1 MYSGPPGRSEFP
13 GGAASGVQKSRD
25 GVPIW
30 NGDSQYFEEFAEA
43 CLRYEQTVVKEK
55 RYLCGPRIASELRG
69 PAKRV
74 LIGKPAEWLS
84 YEGGVRHLLAALR
97 SERGQPKVPEL
108 SNLLL
113 QYFKGTR
120 RQKGESMSDYV
131 TRKAEAYTRAQQSL
145 ARYQTQQSR
154 STSTAG
160 SSRYLTSRTPTG
172 RRSSSPEGSLRSAGE
187 GPQIASTGLRR
198 SMEPNIMEELNEQG
212 SLGEPWEAVEEGAE
226 TTEPVWSDSSWNHW
240 SWDAWWGN
248 RWDTRHWQREWKHSE
263 PADSTEWGKETLPEI
278 LPAFVQGWFLFIDS
292 GLDTMERN
300 VLHAELKGEFG
311 VREVE
316 DALRKHWTDADL
328 KRRDQEKGRF
338 MMSAAVVDEDE
349 ALVGELDWDALEAEG
364 FSAEEL
370 EAMAAE
376 QQRAEEALALIQE
389 GRRRLKEARGRQHA
403 VRMARQ
409 YYPVPGS
416 SGSTSGP
423 RRDPYR
429 PRPGDGR
436 NGIKCL
442 RCGGPHKVAVCPER
456 SKAEI
461 PKASQA
467 NVAESEESATF
478 TFFTDQALTADAAF
492 LTTTEIVDQGKA
504 VIDCGAT
511 RTVGSVHALEQ
522 VMQENLR
529 KQGVSRIESVDL
541 T

>member
-154 STSTAG
+154 STSTSG

-172 RRSSSPEGSLRSAGE
+172 RRSSSPDGSLRSAGE

-212 SLGEPWEAVEEGAE
+212 SLGEPWEARREPRQRSRCGRTHRGTTGHGMPGGA
-226 TTEPVWSDSSWNHW
+226 TVGIPGT
-240 SWDAWWGN
+240 GN
-248 RWDTRHWQREWKHSE
+248 ESGNTQS
-263 PADSTEWGKETLPEI
+263 LPT
-278 LPAFVQGWFLFIDS
+278 P
-292 GLDTMERN
+292 RN
-300 VLHAELKGEFG
+300 GA
-311 VREVE
+311 
-316 DALRKHWTDADL
+316 
-328 KRRDQEKGRF
+328 
-338 MMSAAVVDEDE
+338 
-349 ALVGELDWDALEAEG
+349 
-364 FSAEEL
+364 
-370 EAMAAE
+370 
-376 QQRAEEALALIQE
+376 
-389 GRRRLKEARGRQHA
+389 RRLCRRSCRPSSKG
-403 VRMARQ
+403 
-409 YYPVPGS
+409 GS
-416 SGSTSGP
+416 SS
-423 RRDPYR
+423 
-429 PRPGDGR
+429 
-436 NGIKCL
+436 
-442 RCGGPHKVAVCPER
+442 
-456 SKAEI
+456 
-461 PKASQA
+461 
-467 NVAESEESATF
+467 
-478 TFFTDQALTADAAF
+478 LTLD
-492 LTTTEIVDQGKA
+492 
-504 VIDCGAT
+504 
-511 RTVGSVHALEQ
+511 
-522 VMQENLR
+522 
-529 KQGVSRIESVDL
+529 
-541 T
+541 